1 MLGKAQ
7 IARRRRGNP
16 VSRYFRETSAELK
29 KVTWPTRQDALQ
41 LTGIVLVVV
50 LISSA
55 VLGSLDYVFAQV
67 VRFVISL
74 G

>member
-1 MLGKAQ
+1 MAKAQ

-16 VSRYFRETSAELK
+16 VTRYLRETNAELK
-29 KVTWPTRQDALQ
+29 KVSWPARQDAMQ
-41 LTGIVLVVV
+41 LTGLVLVVV
-50 LISSA
+50 VISSA
-55 VLGSLDYVFAQV
+55 ILGLLDYVFAQV

>member
-1 MLGKAQ
+1 MAKAQ

-16 VSRYFRETSAELK
+16 VTRYLRETNAELK
-29 KVTWPTRQDALQ
+29 KVSWPTRQDAMQ
-41 LTGIVLVVV
+41 LTGLVLVVV
-50 LISSA
+50 VISSA
-55 VLGSLDYVFAQV
+55 VLGLLDYVFAQL